1 MKAPDTSGIKKM
13 LVVKPS
19 SLGDV
24 VHSLP
29 FLHSVRGCFR
39 EAEIHWVVASAFS
52 ELLEGH
58 PMIDRLWVIRKDLW
72 KRLSRSGE
80 TAREIR
86 QLFRGLRQEGFDLA
100 VDLQGLLR
108 SGLITLASRAP
119 VRVGF
124 REAREGSRL
133 FYTHAVTGGREIHAV
148 DRYLKI
154 ASFLGCRTSEVRFP
168 LEASGPPP
176 EGLAPGD
183 YAVLVPGARWKAKR
197 WPAERFGKLASLL
210 PLKSVIVG
218 AGGDSEVAAAVVAHS
233 GGKAVSMVGETSL
246 RELAAV
252 IRNASFVVSNDSGPM
267 HIAAALGVPV
277 FAVFG
282 PTSPLR
288 TGPYGGIHTVI
299 REELP
304 CAPCYRR
311 GGCKD
316 MKCLESITVERVYRA
331 IVEKMDSLS
340 RGPRG

>member
-1 MKAPDTSGIKKM
+1 VKAPVTSEIKKI

-29 FLHSVRGCFR
+29 FLYSARRCFG

-52 ELLEGH
+52 GLLEGH
-58 PMIDRLWVIRKDLW
+58 PLIDRLWVIRKDLW
-72 KRLSRSGE
+72 KSLSRSAE

-86 QLFRGLRQEGFDLA
+86 QLFRGLRKERYDLA

-108 SGLITLASRAP
+108 SGLITMASRATM
-119 VRVGF
+119 RVGF

-133 FYTHAVTGGREIHAV
+133 FYTHLVTGGRDVHAV

-154 ASFLGCRTSEVRFP
+154 ASFLGCPTSEVRFP
-168 LEASGPPP
+168 LEAPGPPP
-176 EGLAPGD
+176 EGLSSGD

-197 WPAERFGKLASLL
+197 WPAERFGGLASML

-218 AGGDSEVAAAVVAHS
+218 AGADREIAASVVEHS
-233 GGKAVSMVGETSL
+233 GGKAVSLAGETTL
-246 RELAAV
+246 GELVAV
-252 IRNASFVVSNDSGPM
+252 IKNASFMVCNDSGPM

-304 CAPCYRR
+304 CAPCYRK
-311 GGCKD
+311 GGCKE

-331 IVEKMDSLS
+331 IMEKTGSPS
-340 RGPRG
+340 RSQRG